1 MWISAQSV
9 TQYHGPGYCMDQVW
23 IYIVFVIL
31 LMKCIFEAENAV
43 GSAGGAGGAGSAGH
57 SLTQEIVKTFDN
69 ILSETVLVN
78 RIF

>member
-1 MWISAQSV
+1 
-9 TQYHGPGYCMDQVW
+9 MDQVW
-23 IYIVFVIL
+23 IYIVFLIL

-43 GSAGGAGGAGSAGH
+43 GSAGSAGH